1 MADLERSQVIEMAS
15 RGGSLRGVDLSNV
28 DLSGLDLRN
37 ANFEGADCT
46 RCNFDGA
53 VLDGAK
59 FDNASLH
66 SATFRKTNL
75 HNASMNQ
82 ANLCRADLRTASFQN
97 TSICNANLE
106 NTHIDPLTIGGA
118 NLRGS
123 WRRTSD
129 NVHEL
134 IPDHPTTMPEWK
146 DTRRPKGIAASSD
159 RNPYR
164 ALRLPGSP
172 PLSANDPRRFSSL
185 NYRG

>member
-123 WRRTSD
+123 WRSGGDAVRQAI
-129 NVHEL
+129 V
-134 IPDHPTTMPEWK
+134 DHPSVIPKWEN
-146 DTRRPKGIAASSD
+146 TRKPKPVGGHPAIGTRKPFASMS
-159 RNPYR
+159 
-164 ALRLPGSP
+164 
-172 PLSANDPRRFSSL
+172 F
-185 NYRG
+185 RG